1 MDMKDDSIVLF
12 TNDKEGNDKRP
23 DFTGTALWKGQE
35 ISISLWDNVSK
46 KGNRYL
52 SGKLQE
58 PYNNGNGTSKPA
70 VEGTDIPF

>member
-1 MDMKDDSIVLF
+1 MDMKNDSIVLF
-12 TNDKEGNDKRP
+12 VNDKDGNDKRP
-23 DFTGTALWKGQE
+23 DFTGTALWHGQE

-58 PYNNGNGTSKPA
+58 PYNGGNGTAKPA
-70 VEGTDIPF
+70 VEGADIPF

>member
-1 MDMKDDSIVLF
+1 MDMKNDSIVLF
-12 TNDKEGNDKRP
+12 VNDKDGNDKRP
-23 DFTGTALWKGQE
+23 DFTGTALWHGQE

-58 PYNNGNGTSKPA
+58 PYNGGNGTAKPA
-70 VEGTDIPF
+70 VEAADIPF

>member
-12 TNDKEGNDKRP
+12 TNDKDGNDKRP
-23 DFTGTALWKGQE
+23 DFTGTALWHGEE
-35 ISISLWDNVSK
+35 ISISIWDNVSK

-58 PYNNGNGTSKPA
+58 PYNSGNGSTKPA
-70 VEGTDIPF
+70 VEATDIPF

>member
-12 TNDKEGNDKRP
+12 KNDKEGNDKRP

-70 VEGTDIPF
+70 VEATDIPF

>member
-1 MDMKDDSIVLF
+1 MKNDSIVLF
-12 TNDKEGNDKRP
+12 VNDKDGNDKRP
-23 DFTGTALWKGQE
+23 DFTGTALWHGQE

-58 PYNNGNGTSKPA
+58 P
-70 VEGTDIPF
+70 

>member
-12 TNDKEGNDKRP
+12 TNDKDGNDKRP

-58 PYNNGNGTSKPA
+58 PYNGGNGSAKPA
-70 VEGTDIPF
+70 VEATDIPF